1 MPHPSGGC
9 LAPRSEKD
17 LKMPVGPDGG
27 LLVDAAWLLDA
38 KLTSLPLLH
47 LAKAIGCAVAA
58 FMEQAPETH

>member
-1 MPHPSGGC
+1 
-9 LAPRSEKD
+9 
-17 LKMPVGPDGG
+17 MPVGPDGG